1 MQYFNYS
8 TKTFSIEGSERGD
21 WFISQMSGKVY
32 NLIQTRTGEKIIDS
46 SYGSY
51 SIVDDQIDRKQYII
65 AVNSVNNN
73 VSKGD
78 FDIYQVDF
86 TE

>member
-1 MQYFNYS
+1 
-8 TKTFSIEGSERGD
+8 
-21 WFISQMSGKVY
+21 MSGKVY

>member
-1 MQYFNYS
+1 
-8 TKTFSIEGSERGD
+8 
-21 WFISQMSGKVY
+21 MSGKVY

-78 FDIYQVDF
+78 SDIYQVDF